1 MSEKV
6 CIEDPLGEPT
16 CIGRRMTNAASEA
29 DGGNAGLT
37 VTTTTAR

>member
-6 CIEDPLGEPT
+6 YIEDTLGERT
-16 CIGRRMTNAASEA
+16 CIGRCMMNAASEA

-37 VTTTTAR
+37 VRTTTAR

>member
-1 MSEKV
+1 MSEKGY
-6 CIEDPLGEPT
+6 IEGPLGERT
-16 CIGRRMTNAASEA
+16 CIGRRMMNAASEA